1 MKIIDRYVLK
11 TQLVSVLLVLFVLMG
26 LAAFIGFLGEADK
39 AGTGDYS
46 LADAFAYV
54 MFSMPQTAIDM
65 FPAATLIG
73 SLLGLGSLAS
83 RSELVAMRAAGVSI
97 GRLALSVAIV
107 GTLLMASAAI
117 VSEWIA
123 PQAEAYAKK
132 ERSRLLN
139 KDIIMAGEQGVWFK
153 DGDRI
158 INISEWRDPTAVG
171 QVNQFY
177 FDEANKLTSIQRAKK
192 GTYTKEQVWQL
203 NELVSTDFSNMQVS
217 AENQKDSQW
226 KVNLEPQTLQMF
238 SVEPDHLS
246 SRNLF
251 DYTKF
256 LKKNGIDSQRYEVA
270 FWSRLATSA
279 SIVLMSL
286 LALPFVFGSLRTGNT
301 GLRLFF
307 GVIIGIGY
315 MSANKLLIGTGTV
328 YGLNAFLSAWMPTLI
343 LAFCTFFAIART
355 R

>member
-39 AGTGDYS
+39 AGTGDYT
-46 LADAFAYV
+46 LGDAFAYI
-54 MFSMPQTAIDM
+54 MMSMPQTAIDM

-73 SLLGLGSLAS
+73 SLLGLGALAS
-83 RSELVAMRAAGVSI
+83 RSELIAMRAAGVSI
-97 GRLALSVAIV
+97 KRLALSVSIV
-107 GTLLMASAAI
+107 GILLMSSAII

-139 KDIIMAGEQGVWFK
+139 RDMVMAGEQGVWFK
-153 DGDRI
+153 DGNRI

-177 FDEANKLTSIQRAKK
+177 FDENNKLTSVKRANK
-192 GTYTKEQVWQL
+192 GNYQEENWQL
-203 NELVSTDFSNMQVS
+203 DDVVETSFTDTVINSKKY
-217 AENQKDSQW
+217 EDSPWQ
-226 KVNLEPQTLQMF
+226 VNLEPQTLQLF
-238 SVEPDHLS
+238 SVEPDQLS
-246 SRNLF
+246 SKNLY
-251 DYTKF
+251 DYTTF
-256 LKKNGIDSQRYEVA
+256 LKTNGIDSQRYEVA
-270 FWSRLATSA
+270 FWSRLATSS

-286 LALPFVFGSLRTGNT
+286 LALPFVFGSLRTGNN
-301 GLRLFF
+301 GIRLFF
-307 GVIIGIGY
+307 GVIIGIAY
-315 MSANKLLIGTGTV
+315 MSANKLLVGTGTV
-328 YGLNAFLSAWMPTLI
+328 YGLNAFLSAWVPTLA
-343 LAFCTFFAIART
+343 LAAVTFIAIAKT

>member
-39 AGTGDYS
+39 AGTGDYT
-46 LADAFAYV
+46 LANAFAYI
-54 MFSMPQTAIDM
+54 MMTLPQTAIDM

-73 SLLGLGSLAS
+73 SLLGLGALAS
-83 RSELVAMRAAGVSI
+83 RSELIAMRAAGVSI
-97 GRLALSVAIV
+97 KRLAISVGIV
-107 GTLLMASAAI
+107 GVLLMSSSAI
-117 VSEWIA
+117 ISEWIA

-139 KDIIMAGEQGVWFK
+139 RDIVMAGEQGVWFK

-158 INISEWRDPTAVG
+158 VNITEWRDPTAVG
-171 QVNQFY
+171 QVNQFF
-177 FDEANKLTSIQRAKK
+177 FDQSNKLLSIKRAQK
-192 GTYTKEQVWQL
+192 GRYQN
-203 NELVSTDFSNMQVS
+203 NEWKLKDIVSTDFSNPNISFQEQAKS
-217 AENQKDSQW
+217 EWQ
-226 KVNLEPQTLQMF
+226 VNLEPQTLQMF
-238 SVEPDHLS
+238 SVEPDHLNS
-246 SRNLF
+246 KNLL
-251 DYTKF
+251 DYTRF
-256 LKKNGIDSQRYEVA
+256 LKVNGIESQRYEVA
-270 FWSRLATSA
+270 FWSRIATSA

-301 GLRLFF
+301 GVRLFF
-307 GVIIGIGY
+307 GVIIGISY

-328 YGLNAFLSAWMPTLI
+328 YGLNAFLSAWMPTFV
-343 LAFCTFFAIART
+343 LAIITFIAIART